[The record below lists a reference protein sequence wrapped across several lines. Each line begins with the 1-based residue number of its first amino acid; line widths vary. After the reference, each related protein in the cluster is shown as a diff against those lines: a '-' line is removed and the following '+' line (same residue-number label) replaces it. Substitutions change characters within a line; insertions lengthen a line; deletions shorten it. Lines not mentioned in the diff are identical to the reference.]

1 MNDIQKVLGLV
12 LKRIQWAREEGE
24 TDLRSLRFYVECL
37 SKEAETLTSDEMLA
51 KSAAKDA
58 EIDD

>member
-24 TDLRSLRFYVECL
+24 IDLRSLRFYVECL
-37 SKEAETLTSDEMLA
+37 SKEAETLTPDEMVA
-51 KSAAKDA
+51 KAIS
-58 EIDD
+58 EDDEDE

>member
-37 SKEAETLTSDEMLA
+37 SKEAETLTPDEMVA
-51 KSAAKDA
+51 KAISEDN
-58 EIDD
+58 EDE